1 MGRAATLLRS
11 RGVARPAADAVRA
24 MCTAEPYTVRQKK
37 MGRFVSPHLTV
48 HKTTWEIHALSSVT
62 NRVTGVFATI
72 GASERTRAGIM
83 GARGEE
89 GRAIRGGAI

>member
-1 MGRAATLLRS
+1 MMSRILRT
-11 RGVARPAADAVRA
+11 RVARPAADAVRA

-37 MGRFVSPHLTV
+37 MGRFISPHLTV

-72 GASERTRAGIM
+72 GASQLVPGSGRLRG
-83 GARGEE
+83 RGE
-89 GRAIRGGAI
+89 R